1 MSKSHI
7 SWTWLINVHCLRI
20 SMIQIKT
27 KLHLCLNVIEHC
39 IFDTYTVYFSG
50 KFCTV
55 LGLLWFCNDWSGQI
69 GYLLANSATFFLSVT
84 LVRSSIGDFNRQI
97 AISRQNSRWV
107 IGLTTALQCILQA
120 ATQKHWWH
128 LLPMANTIFYLI
140 SLAGRYLIVDPWHL
154 RLPFPNC
161 IVWLVLVELC
171 GHLLSLLLDVSQ
183 FMLVYVKWSY
193 LQYWQ
198 WNYHSTYKNIQFHHC
213 KSQMFLFYFFSF
225 PWSTSFYLLHQGF
238 YFLWQFQ

>member
-1 MSKSHI
+1 M
-7 SWTWLINVHCLRI
+7 
-20 SMIQIKT
+20 
-27 KLHLCLNVIEHC
+27 HLCLNVIDRC
-39 IFDTYTVYFSG
+39 IFGTCTMYFSG
-50 KFCTV
+50 CIF
-55 LGLLWFCNDWSGQI
+55 LELLWFCNDWSSQNRISFGKL
-69 GYLLANSATFFLSVT
+69 GNVPPVT
-84 LVRSSIGDFNRQI
+84 LVRFSIGDFSRQI

-140 SLAGRYLIVDPWHL
+140 SLVGRYLIVDPWHL

-198 WNYHSTYKNIQFHHC
+198 WNYHSTYKNIQFRHC
-213 KSQMFLFYFFSF
+213 KSQMFLFHFFSF
-225 PWSTSFYLLHQGF
+225 PW
-238 YFLWQFQ
+238 